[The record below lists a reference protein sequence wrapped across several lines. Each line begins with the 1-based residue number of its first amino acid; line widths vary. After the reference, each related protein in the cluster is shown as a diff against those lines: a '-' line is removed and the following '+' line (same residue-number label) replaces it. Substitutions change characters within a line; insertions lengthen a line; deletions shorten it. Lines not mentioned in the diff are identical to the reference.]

1 MTATVM
7 SPSAN
12 KIGKL
17 GNSGLPLV
25 LLGVAGGKRVKLM
38 QAARQSLGLAPAR
51 VVEWSAWL
59 DQPLLLEQAL
69 ANPCIFKIESP
80 GDDGP
85 LHRRL
90 LQDGCDALG
99 QATPDVTR
107 HGEISLSGAWFA
119 GLTQAMHRLTAQ
131 LTALPQV
138 RVMNAPADVLLM
150 TDKLACQRHLQEH
163 GVAVPRL
170 LGAIS
175 GYDHLISMLDQ
186 QGLDQ
191 VYLKARYGSSAS
203 GVIAYRRNGRI
214 GHGSEQATSSAHL
227 VDEDGT
233 TRLYNVKTPRR
244 YGRNREIRQLVDL
257 LAGQQ
262 LYAEAWL
269 AKPRSGDGHYDIRVV
284 TLGGVPAHSIARIGA
299 RMMTNLHLGNQRAD
313 PASLLDAAGLSL
325 MEWGAR
331 QGAAAFPASHVI
343 GFDLVVRHGALH
355 VLEANAFG
363 DLLPG
368 LAWRGLDT
376 YAAQLQTFG
385 NA

>member
-12 KIGKL
+12 KL
-17 GNSGLPLV
+17 GLPLAPV
-25 LLGVAGGKRVKLM
+25 LPLVVLGVASGKRVKLM
-38 QAARQSLGLAPAR
+38 QAARQSLGLAPAI

-59 DQPLLLEQAL
+59 DQPAMLEQAL
-69 ANPCIFKIESP
+69 ASPCIFKIESP
-80 GDDGP
+80 GDDGA

-90 LQDGCDALG
+90 LLDGCAALG
-99 QATPDVTR
+99 QAMQAVAR
-107 HGEISLSGAWFA
+107 HGELSLSRAWFA
-119 GLTQAMHRLTAQ
+119 GLTRAMHRLQAQ
-131 LTALPQV
+131 LATLPDA
-138 RVMNAPADVLLM
+138 RVMNAPEELLLM
-150 TDKLACQRHLQEH
+150 TDKLACQRHLQER

-170 LGAIS
+170 LGAIA
-175 GYDHLISMLDQ
+175 GYDHLIAMLDQ

-203 GVIAYRRNGRI
+203 GVIAYRRRRNGS
-214 GHGSEQATSSAHL
+214 GGEQATSSAHL

-244 YGRNREIRQLVDL
+244 YGRHEEIRLLVDL

-269 AKPRSGDGHYDIRVV
+269 AKPRSGDGHYDLRVV
-284 TLGGVPAHSIARIGA
+284 TLGGAPAHGIARIGT
-299 RMMTNLHLGNQRAD
+299 RMMTNLHLGNRRAD
-313 PASLLDAAGLSL
+313 PATLLGAAGLAA
-325 MEWGAR
+325 MEQGAR
-331 QGAAAFPASHVI
+331 QAAGAFPASHVI
-343 GFDLVVRHGALH
+343 GFDLVVRHGAFH

-385 NA
+385 AA